1 MRGWYRTSIALLL
14 LSVASSV
21 TMAKADVTTLE
32 FGACVKKSGGVN
44 SEMMDCVDVETK
56 RQDEKLNQP
65 YQKLIASLQPAR
77 KAQLVDAQRAWLK
90 YRELTALLMMT
101 VAAGRQLGL
110 LLMIVL

>member
-1 MRGWYRTSIALLL
+1 
-14 LSVASSV
+14 
-21 TMAKADVTTLE
+21 MAKADVTTLE

-56 RQDEKLNQP
+56 RKHDQLNQP
-65 YQKLIASLQPAR
+65 YQKFIASLQPAR

-101 VAAGRQLGL
+101 LAAGRQLGL